1 MDAMTMQRQTVHAV
15 LDTPTGPVTVV
26 GSGGALV
33 RVLLEGTRAPRPGER
48 RDLGPRDDEA
58 LSDAMGQ
65 LEEYFAGRRTAF
77 DLELAPVG
85 SAFQRL
91 VWDGLRRIPFGE
103 TRSYGE
109 VAVDIGLDPRTA
121 SRAVGAANGANPL
134 AVVVPCHRVIGAD
147 GSLVGFAA
155 GVERKRWLLEHE
167 ARVAGTRLF

>member
-1 MDAMTMQRQTVHAV
+1 MTTQRATVHAV
-15 LDTPTGPVTVV
+15 LDSPAGPVTVV
-26 GSGGALV
+26 GAEGAIT
-33 RVLLEGTRAPRPGER
+33 RVLLPGTRAPRPGER
-48 RDLGPRDDEA
+48 RDLGQRDDDA
-58 LSDAMGQ
+58 LADALRQ
-65 LEEYFAGRRTAF
+65 LDEYFAGERTQF
-77 DLELAPVG
+77 DLALAPAG

-103 TRSYGE
+103 TRSYGQLAAE
-109 VAVDIGLDPRTA
+109 IGLDPRTA

-134 AVVVPCHRVIGAD
+134 AIVVPCHRVIGGD

>member
-1 MDAMTMQRQTVHAV
+1 MTKQGMVHAV
-15 LDTPTGPVTVV
+15 LDSPTGPVTVV
-26 GSGGALV
+26 GADGGIS
-33 RVLLEGTRAPRPGER
+33 RVLLQGTRPPRPGER
-48 RDLGPRDDEA
+48 RDLGPRDDGVLREA
-58 LSDAMGQ
+58 VRQ
-65 LEEYFAGRRTAF
+65 LEEYFAGERTEFELA
-77 DLELAPVG
+77 LAPVG
-85 SAFQRL
+85 SPFQRL

-109 VAVDIGLDPRTA
+109 VAAEIGLDPRTA

-134 AVVVPCHRVIGAD
+134 AIVVPCHRVIGAD